1 MTTTKGLAPLLLAD
15 RREAEQPK
23 RPTKEKHF
31 VSLKKLIVANPAPQ
45 AECVDPT
52 DMTTGTAHEY
62 WVLKTCTL
70 ITQVVDIDTD
80 IDLVSFNMHTISTE
94 A

>member
-1 MTTTKGLAPLLLAD
+1 
-15 RREAEQPK
+15 
-23 RPTKEKHF
+23 
-31 VSLKKLIVANPAPQ
+31 
-45 AECVDPT
+45 
-52 DMTTGTAHEY
+52 MTTGTPHEY